1 MSRIIKKIVRVFGVV
16 FSRKTKWEN
25 IICLL
30 LMAFDLYAIYTHIQL
45 NGFYNELGFEFV
57 IYFGM
62 TFGIRYMIKDIRKNF
77 KDYINFFRDRDF

>member
-1 MSRIIKKIVRVFGVV
+1 MSKIIKKIVRVLGVV

-45 NGFYNELGFEFV
+45 NGFYNELGLEFV

>member
-1 MSRIIKKIVRVFGVV
+1 MSKIIKKIVRVFGVV

-30 LMAFDLYAIYTHIQL
+30 LMVFDLYAIYTHIQL
-45 NGFYNELGFEFV
+45 NGFYSELVMEFF

-62 TFGIRYMIKDIRKNF
+62 TFGIRYMIKDVRKNF